1 MDICGRHGP
10 EMAYEN
16 ESCPACQ
23 KINELELKI
32 IVLQSELADYGR
44 TVTRLNK
51 EIKKVK
57 LYGYE
62 RYTGSKMN
70 R

>member
-1 MDICGRHGP
+1 MKICTQHDSHII
-10 EMAYEN
+10 YE
-16 ESCPACQ
+16 SDTCPACQ

-51 EIKKVK
+51 ENKELRDEHIN
-57 LYGYE
+57 E
-62 RYTGSKMN
+62 DN
-70 R
+70 